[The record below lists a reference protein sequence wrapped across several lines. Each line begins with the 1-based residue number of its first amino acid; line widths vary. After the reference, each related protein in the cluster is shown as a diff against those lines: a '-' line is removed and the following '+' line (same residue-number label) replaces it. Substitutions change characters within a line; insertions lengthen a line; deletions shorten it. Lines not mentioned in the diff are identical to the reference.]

1 MTWKNPKQFIAKE
14 PEKHKLK
21 AAELKNNMEG
31 EKFTNTSI
39 TIKGLLGLIEAKDI
53 AIPEIQRPFV
63 WKNSQVRDLID
74 SLYKGYPT
82 GYIILWK
89 NPNVKLKD
97 GTVSSGRKVIID
109 GQQRITAL
117 MAAVAARKV
126 FNSEFKETPIKI
138 AFNPFAALEF
148 QNGNSEAE
156 IFAVQTPAHLKSKH
170 WIPDIAEIFSTKF
183 SSWIFIPQYIE
194 QNPEMS
200 GDNLQMVL
208 NKLKGVEA
216 TQIGVIEL
224 SEKLDIDVVT
234 DIFIRINSKGTPLSQ
249 GDFVMSKMAADE
261 VHGGNT
267 LRKLIDYFSHL
278 AVVPTY
284 FEYIKNNDMDFAS
297 TPYLQKLAWL
307 ADDKETVYD
316 PDCDDVI
323 RVAFMH
329 KLKRAKLANLVQ
341 LLTGR
346 DFETREFKEEIVED
360 TFKKMYDGVLNVIS
374 QHNFTQFMIAIK
386 SAGFISNKMVN
397 SNMAMDFAYTIH
409 LLLLESDVPVADR
422 KRIVQKWYVLSV
434 LTGRYSSSPESAF
447 ARDIRQI
454 SEQGVP
460 AMLKSIEDAILSENF
475 WNVAVPQDLTMTST
489 NNPTYLVYLAA
500 QVYLNDI
507 SLLSTNITVRELI
520 NLGGDVHHV
529 FPKQYLINN
538 HYAKNQYNQEGNYAY
553 LDRPVNESIGKK
565 APKEYFNIALN
576 QCHTKTAKCGSIID
590 EKQLRKNLA
599 DNCIPES
606 IFEMEHED
614 YTSFLEQRRM
624 LMANKIRKYY
634 ESL

>member
-1 MTWKNPKQFIAKE
+1 
-14 PEKHKLK
+14 
-21 AAELKNNMEG
+21 MEG

-97 GTVSSGRKVIID
+97 GTISSGKKVIID

-117 MAAVAARKV
+117 MTAIAAQKI
-126 FNSEFKETPIKI
+126 FNSEFKETRVKI
-138 AFNPFAALEF
+138 AFNPFAALDF

-170 WIPDIAEIFSTKF
+170 WITDIAEIFGTKF
-183 SSWIFIPQYIE
+183 SSWTFIPQYIE

-200 GDNLQMVL
+200 GDNLQKVL
-208 NKLKGVEA
+208 NQLKGIEA

-261 VHGGNT
+261 AHGGNT

-278 AVVPTY
+278 SVVPTY
-284 FEYIKNNDMDFAS
+284 YDYIRNNDATFAS

-316 PDCDDVI
+316 PTCDDVI
-323 RVAFMH
+323 RIAFMH

-360 TFKKMYDGVLNVIS
+360 TFKKMYEGVQNVIN

-386 SAGFISNKMVN
+386 SAGFISEKMVN

-409 LLLLESDVPVADR
+409 LLLQDSDVPVAER

-447 ARDIRQI
+447 SRDIRQI
-454 SEQGVP
+454 TEQGVP

-475 WNVAVPQDLTMTST
+475 WNVAIPQNLTMTST

-500 QVYLNDI
+500 QVYFNDI
-507 SLLSTNITVRELI
+507 SLLSSNITVRELI

-538 HYAKNQYNQEGNYAY
+538 HFAKNQYNQDGNYAY

-565 APKEYFNIALN
+565 APKDYFNIALK
-576 QCHTKTAKCGSIID
+576 QCQTKIAECGSITEQD
-590 EKQLRKNLA
+590 QLRKNLE
-599 DNCIPES
+599 DNCIPNS
-606 IFEMEHED
+606 IFEMGYED
-614 YTSFLEQRRM
+614 YDTFLEQRRE
-624 LMANKIRKYY
+624 LMARKIKFYY

>member
-1 MTWKNPKQFIAKE
+1 MDS
-14 PEKHKLK
+14 
-21 AAELKNNMEG
+21 

-39 TIKGLLGLIEAKDI
+39 TIKGLLGLIEANDI

-63 WKNSQVRDLID
+63 WKSSQVRDLID
-74 SLYKGYPT
+74 SLFKGYPT

-97 GTVSSGRKVIID
+97 GTISSGKKIIID

-117 MAAVAARKV
+117 ITAIAAKKI
-126 FNSEFKETPIKI
+126 FNSDFKETRVKI

-148 QNGNSEAE
+148 VNGNAEAE

-170 WIPDIAEIFSTKF
+170 WIPDIAEIFNTSF
-183 SSWIFIPQYIE
+183 SSWTFIPQYIE
-194 QNPEMS
+194 HNPEMS
-200 GDNLQMVL
+200 GDDLQKVL
-208 NKLKGVEA
+208 NQLKGIET

-261 VHGGNT
+261 IHGGNT

-278 AVVPTY
+278 SVVPTY
-284 FEYIKNNDMDFAS
+284 YEYIKNNDTAFAA
-297 TPYLQKLAWL
+297 TPYLKKLAWL

-316 PDCDDVI
+316 PGCDDVI

-329 KLKRAKLANLVQ
+329 KLKRARLADLVL

-346 DFETREFKEEIVED
+346 DFETREFKEEIAED
-360 TFKKMYDGVLNVIS
+360 TFKKMYEGVLNVIS

-386 SAGFISNKMVN
+386 SVGFISDKMVN
-397 SNMAMDFAYTIH
+397 SNMALDFSYTIY
-409 LLLLESDVPVADR
+409 LLLQESNVPVAER

-454 SEQGVP
+454 TEQGVP
-460 AMLKSIEDAILSENF
+460 AMLKSVEDAILSENF
-475 WNVAVPQDLTMTST
+475 WNVAVPQNLTMTST

-500 QVYLNDI
+500 QVYFNDI
-507 SLLSTNITVRELI
+507 SLLSSNITVRELI
-520 NLGGDVHHV
+520 RLGGDVHHI
-529 FPKQYLINN
+529 FPKQYLIKN
-538 HYAKNQYNQEGNYAY
+538 HYSKNQYNQDGNYAY
-553 LDRPVNESIGKK
+553 LDRPVNESIGTK
-565 APKEYFNIALN
+565 APKEYFSMALD
-576 QCHTKTAKCGSIID
+576 QCRTKIAKCGSIID
-590 EKQLRKNLA
+590 EVQFYKNLS
-599 DNCIPES
+599 DNCIPKTV
-606 IFEMEHED
+606 FTMGHEE
-614 YTSFLEQRRM
+614 YIMFLEQRRI
-624 LMANKIRKYY
+624 LMSKKIRKYY
-634 ESL
+634 ENL

>member
-1 MTWKNPKQFIAKE
+1 
-14 PEKHKLK
+14 
-21 AAELKNNMEG
+21 
-31 EKFTNTSI
+31 
-39 TIKGLLGLIEAKDI
+39 
-53 AIPEIQRPFV
+53 
-63 WKNSQVRDLID
+63 
-74 SLYKGYPT
+74 
-82 GYIILWK
+82 
-89 NPNVKLKD
+89 
-97 GTVSSGRKVIID
+97 
-109 GQQRITAL
+109 
-117 MAAVAARKV
+117 
-126 FNSEFKETPIKI
+126 
-138 AFNPFAALEF
+138 
-148 QNGNSEAE
+148 
-156 IFAVQTPAHLKSKH
+156 
-170 WIPDIAEIFSTKF
+170 
-183 SSWIFIPQYIE
+183 
-194 QNPEMS
+194 MS
-200 GDNLQMVL
+200 GDNLQKVL
-208 NKLKGVEA
+208 NQLKGIES

-261 VHGGNT
+261 SHGGNT

-278 AVVPTY
+278 SVVPTY
-284 FEYIKNNDMDFAS
+284 YNYIKNNDSAFAA
-297 TPYLQKLAWL
+297 TPYLPKLAWL

-316 PDCDDVI
+316 PGCDDVI

-360 TFKKMYDGVLNVIS
+360 TFKKMYEGVLNVIS

-386 SAGFISNKMVN
+386 SAGFISEKLVN

-409 LLLLESDVPVADR
+409 LLLQESEVPVAER

-454 SEQGVP
+454 TEQGVP

-475 WNVAVPQDLTMTST
+475 WNVAVPQNLTMTST

-500 QVYLNDI
+500 QVYFNDV

-538 HYAKNQYNQEGNYAY
+538 HYAKNQYNQDGNYAY

-565 APKEYFNIALN
+565 APKEYFNIALK
-576 QCHTKTAKCGSIID
+576 QCQTKVAECGSIID
-590 EKQLRKNLA
+590 EVQLYNNLA
-599 DNCIPES
+599 DNCIPNDV
-606 IFEMEHED
+606 FEMGHEQ
-614 YTSFLEQRRM
+614 YGIFLEKRRI
-624 LMANKIRKYY
+624 LMAKKIRKYY

>member
-1 MTWKNPKQFIAKE
+1 MDS
-14 PEKHKLK
+14 
-21 AAELKNNMEG
+21 

-97 GTVSSGRKVIID
+97 GTISSGKKVIID

-117 MAAVAARKV
+117 MTAVAAQKV
-126 FNSEFKETPIKI
+126 FNSDFKESRVKI
-138 AFNPFAALEF
+138 AFNPFAALDYC
-148 QNGNSEAE
+148 NGDSEAE
-156 IFAVQTPAHLKSKH
+156 MFAVQTPAHVKSKN
-170 WIPDIAEIFSTKF
+170 WIPDISEIFSTKF
-183 SSWIFIPQYIE
+183 SSWTFIPEYIKE
-194 QNPEMS
+194 NPEMT
-200 GDNLQMVL
+200 GDDLQKVL
-208 NKLKGVEA
+208 NMLKNIET

-261 VHGGNT
+261 QHGGNT

-284 FEYIKNNDMDFAS
+284 YEYIKNNDTGFAS

-316 PDCDDVI
+316 PGCDDVI

-360 TFKKMYDGVLNVIS
+360 TFKKMYEGVLNVIS

-386 SAGFISNKMVN
+386 SAGFISNKMVT
-397 SNMAMDFAYTIH
+397 SNMALDFAYTIH
-409 LLLLESDVPVADR
+409 LLLQESDVPVAER
-422 KRIVQKWYVLSV
+422 KRIVQKWYILSV
-434 LTGRYSSSPESAF
+434 LTGRYSNSPETAF
-447 ARDIRQI
+447 AKDIRQI
-454 SEQGVP
+454 SEQGVLN
-460 AMLKSIEDAILSENF
+460 ALKAIEDATLSDNF
-475 WNVAVPQDLTMTST
+475 WEVAIPQNLAMTST
-489 NNPTYLVYLAA
+489 NNPSYLVYLAA
-500 QVYLNDI
+500 QVYFNDI
-507 SLLSTNITVRELI
+507 SLLSSNITVRELI

-538 HYAKNQYNQEGNYAY
+538 HFTKNQYNQDANYAY

-565 APKEYFNIALN
+565 APREYFNTALN
-576 QCHTKTAKCGSIID
+576 QCETKVALCGSIID
-590 EKQLRKNLA
+590 NELLMKNLEM
-599 DNCIPES
+599 NCIPS
-606 IFEMEHED
+606 DVFDMEFQD
-614 YTSFLEQRRM
+614 YPRFLEERKL
-624 LMANKIRKYY
+624 LMAKKIRKYY
-634 ESL
+634 ENL

>member
-1 MTWKNPKQFIAKE
+1 MDS
-14 PEKHKLK
+14 
-21 AAELKNNMEG
+21 

-97 GTVSSGRKVIID
+97 GTMSSGKKVIID

-117 MAAVAARKV
+117 MTAVAARKV
-126 FNSEFKETPIKI
+126 FNSEFKECRVKI
-138 AFNPFAALEF
+138 AFDPFAALDYL
-148 QNGNSEAE
+148 NGNSEAE
-156 IFAVQTPAHLKSKH
+156 IFAVQTPAHLKSKR
-170 WIPDIAEIFSTKF
+170 WIPDIADIFSSQF
-183 SSWIFIPQYIE
+183 SSWTFIPNYISE
-194 QNPEMS
+194 NPEMS
-200 GDNLQMVL
+200 GDNLQTVL
-208 NKLKGVEA
+208 NKLKGIET

-261 VHGGNT
+261 THGGNT
-267 LRKLIDYFSHL
+267 LRKIVDYFSHL

-284 FEYIKNNDMDFAS
+284 YEFIKNNDTNFAA
-297 TPYLQKLAWL
+297 TPYLSKLAWL

-316 PDCDDVI
+316 PGCDDVI

-329 KLKRAKLANLVQ
+329 KLKRAKLSNLVQ

-346 DFETREFKEEIVED
+346 DFETREFREEIVED
-360 TFKKMYDGVLNVIS
+360 TFKQMYDGVLNVIS

-386 SAGFISNKMVN
+386 AAGFISSKLVN
-397 SNMAMDFAYTIH
+397 SNMALDFAYTVH
-409 LLLLESDVPVADR
+409 LLLQDSDVPVAER

-454 SEQGVP
+454 AEQGIP

-500 QVYLNDI
+500 QVYFNDC

-529 FPKQYLINN
+529 FPKKYLIDNG
-538 HYAKNQYNQEGNYAY
+538 YSKNLYNQDGNYAY

-565 APKEYFNIALN
+565 APKDYFQEALT
-576 QCHTKTAKCGSIID
+576 QCETKQAVCGSIID
-590 EKQLRKNLA
+590 EKQLYDNLA
-599 DNCIPES
+599 MNCIPTDV
-606 IFEMEHED
+606 FNMDYQD
-614 YTSFLEQRRM
+614 YTRFLEERRSM
-624 LMANKIRKYY
+624 MADKIRRYY

>member
-1 MTWKNPKQFIAKE
+1 MD
-14 PEKHKLK
+14 
-21 AAELKNNMEG
+21 G

-82 GYIILWK
+82 GYMILWK

-97 GTVSSGRKVIID
+97 GTISSGKKVIID

-117 MAAVAARKV
+117 MTAIAAQKI
-126 FNSEFKETPIKI
+126 FNSEFKETRVKI
-138 AFNPFAALEF
+138 AFNPFAALDF
-148 QNGNSEAE
+148 QNGDSEAE

-170 WIPDIAEIFSTKF
+170 WIPDIAEIFSTNF
-183 SSWIFIPQYIE
+183 SSWTFIPQYIE
-194 QNPEMS
+194 QNSEMS
-200 GDNLQMVL
+200 GDNLQKVL
-208 NKLKGVEA
+208 NQLKGIES

-261 VHGGNT
+261 SHEGNT

-278 AVVPTY
+278 SVVPTY
-284 FEYIKNNDMDFAS
+284 YDYIKNNDSAFAA
-297 TPYLQKLAWL
+297 TPYLPKLAWL

-316 PDCDDVI
+316 PGCDDVI

-360 TFKKMYDGVLNVIS
+360 TFKKMYEGVLNVIS

-386 SAGFISNKMVN
+386 SAGFISEKLVN

-409 LLLLESDVPVADR
+409 LLLQESEVPVAER

-454 SEQGVP
+454 TEQGVP

-475 WNVAVPQDLTMTST
+475 WNVAVPQNLTMTST

-500 QVYLNDI
+500 QVYFNDV

-538 HYAKNQYNQEGNYAY
+538 HYAKNQYNQDGNYAY

-565 APKEYFNIALN
+565 APKEYFNIALK
-576 QCHTKTAKCGSIID
+576 QCQTKVAECGSII
-590 EKQLRKNLA
+590 EEVQLYNNLA
-599 DNCIPES
+599 DNCIPNDV
-606 IFEMEHED
+606 FEMGHEQ
-614 YTSFLEQRRM
+614 YGTFLEKRRF
-624 LMANKIRKYY
+624 LMAKKIRKYY

>member
-1 MTWKNPKQFIAKE
+1 MD
-14 PEKHKLK
+14 
-21 AAELKNNMEG
+21 G

-97 GTVSSGRKVIID
+97 GTISSGKKVIID

-117 MAAVAARKV
+117 MTAIAAQKI
-126 FNSEFKETPIKI
+126 FNSEFKETRVKI
-138 AFNPFAALEF
+138 AFNPFAALDF
-148 QNGNSEAE
+148 QNGDSEAE

-183 SSWIFIPQYIE
+183 SSWTFIPQYIE

-200 GDNLQMVL
+200 GDNLQKVL
-208 NKLKGVEA
+208 NQLKGIESS
-216 TQIGVIEL
+216 QIGVIEL

-278 AVVPTY
+278 SVVPTY
-284 FEYIKNNDMDFAS
+284 YDYIKNNDSSFAA
-297 TPYLQKLAWL
+297 TPYLKKLAWL

-316 PDCDDVI
+316 PGCDDVI

-360 TFKKMYDGVLNVIS
+360 TFKKMYAGVLNVIS

-386 SAGFISNKMVN
+386 SAGFISDKMVN

-409 LLLLESDVPVADR
+409 LLLQESDVPVAER

-454 SEQGVP
+454 TEQGVP
-460 AMLKSIEDAILSENF
+460 TMLKSIEDAILSENF
-475 WNVAVPQDLTMTST
+475 WNVAVPQNLTMTST

-500 QVYLNDI
+500 QVYFNDV

-538 HYAKNQYNQEGNYAY
+538 HYAKNQYNQDGNYAY

-565 APKEYFNIALN
+565 APKDYFNMALK
-576 QCHTKTAKCGSIID
+576 QCQTKVAECGSIID
-590 EKQLRKNLA
+590 EVQLYKNLA
-599 DNCIPES
+599 DNCIPNDV
-606 IFEMEHED
+606 FEMGHEQ
-614 YTSFLEQRRM
+614 YGTFLEQRRI
-624 LMANKIRKYY
+624 LMAKKIRKYY

>member
-1 MTWKNPKQFIAKE
+1 MDS
-14 PEKHKLK
+14 
-21 AAELKNNMEG
+21 

-97 GTVSSGRKVIID
+97 GTISAGKKVVID

-117 MAAVAARKV
+117 MTAVAAHKV
-126 FNSEFKETPIKI
+126 FNSEFKECRVKI
-138 AFNPFAALEF
+138 AFDPFAALDYL
-148 QNGNSEAE
+148 NGNSEAE
-156 IFAVQTPAHLKSKH
+156 IFAVQTPAHLKSKR
-170 WIPDIAEIFSTKF
+170 WIPDIADIFSSHF
-183 SSWIFIPQYIE
+183 SSWTFIPGYISA
-194 QNPEMS
+194 NPDMS
-200 GDNLQMVL
+200 GDNLQKVL
-208 NKLKGVEA
+208 NKLKGIET

-261 VHGGNT
+261 QHGGNT
-267 LRKLIDYFSHL
+267 LRKLVDYFSHL
-278 AVVPTY
+278 AVVPSY
-284 FEYIKNNDMDFAS
+284 YEFIKNNDKNFAS
-297 TPYLQKLAWL
+297 TPYLSKLAWL
-307 ADDKETVYD
+307 ATDKETVYD
-316 PDCDDVI
+316 PGCDDVI

-346 DFETREFKEEIVED
+346 DFETREFREQIVED
-360 TFKKMYDGVLNVIS
+360 TFTQMYEGVLNVIS
-374 QHNFTQFMIAIK
+374 QHNFTQFMITIK
-386 SAGFISNKMVN
+386 AAGFISSKLVN
-397 SNMAMDFAYTIH
+397 SNMALDFAYTVH
-409 LLLLESDVPVADR
+409 LLLQDSNVPVAER
-422 KRIVQKWYVLSV
+422 KRIVQKWYVMSV

-454 SEQGVP
+454 TEQGIP
-460 AMLKSIEDAILSENF
+460 AMLKSIEDATLSENF
-475 WNVAVPQDLTMTST
+475 WRVAVPQNLSMTST

-500 QVYLNDI
+500 QVYFNDC
-507 SLLSTNITVRELI
+507 SLLSSNITVRELI
-520 NLGGDVHHV
+520 LLGGDVHHV
-529 FPKQYLINN
+529 FPKKYLIDNG
-538 HYAKNQYNQEGNYAY
+538 YSKNQYNQDGNYAY

-565 APKEYFNIALN
+565 SPKVYFQEALT
-576 QCHTKTAKCGSIID
+576 QCNTKNAVCGSIID
-590 EKQLRKNLA
+590 KDQLYNNLEM
-599 DNCIPES
+599 NCIPADVLN
-606 IFEMEHED
+606 MD
-614 YTSFLEQRRM
+614 YHDYNGFLEKRRSM
-624 LMANKIRKYY
+624 MAAKIRRYY